1 MRRNGF
7 TLVEVMISMVIL
19 SIVAL
24 GLGRFAGSS
33 VNTISTSNVRTVAGI
48 AAQQHLE
55 NILADVS
62 YPLPASYA
70 GTVTGIAGYPNMV
83 RITVLNRVTSSTPS
97 RDYTVVTVKVTDPT
111 MRRRGMSAPD
121 TVNLSAAVAKP

>member
-1 MRRNGF
+1 MRRDGF

-24 GLGRFAGSS
+24 GLGRFVGLS
-33 VNTISTSNVRTVAGI
+33 VNTITTSSVRTVAGI
-48 AAQQHLE
+48 AAQQQLE
-55 NILADVS
+55 SILSDVS

-70 GTVTGIAGYPNMV
+70 GTVTGVAGYPNMV
-83 RITVLNRVTSSTPS
+83 RITSLNRITSTTPL